1 MRYFHCILFLLIT
14 VSAFA
19 QKTYVQPPRNPPIQT
34 QAIRLNPEAIQQ
46 LHAQEIRSSERQEQ
60 LQKINPTRMN
70 GGQGLFR
77 EAKNIV
83 LDPHTQLPI
92 YVEGAFD
99 FSKQVQTRSNIPRA
113 STYAFLQQFRAPLHL
128 EDPEQEFRIQRQ
140 DTDPEGVTHTRL
152 YQYFKGL
159 PVYGTEVIV
168 HSRDGAIT
176 LFNGRY
182 FATPQI
188 NSIQPRLSAKEA
200 VAISRQDLAKRTTLL
215 DFTPALEEITGETA
229 VSKEELCIY
238 FSDPAGQKPHLAYEI
253 RTAANPLEKWTYLID
268 AHSGAILKKYN
279 RVCSFHH
286 HHESPSSN
294 INWHAFRQPQF
305 KPGATADGPTT
316 AIARDLLGRNRTLNT
331 YELGGT
337 YYLLDA
343 SRSMWQG
350 FNNDFSEF
358 FGGILTADG
367 LDRNLEDFE
376 PEEVR
381 SANNQWNDPAA
392 VSGHY
397 NAGIAYEYFRS
408 TFGRNSINGS
418 GGNIISFVNVADEDG
433 GGLDNAF
440 WNGSSMF
447 YGNGRDAF
455 FPLAAALDVAAHEMS
470 HGVIQNTA
478 NLEYQGESGALN
490 ESFADVFGVLVDRD
504 DWLLG
509 EDVVRQGAFP
519 TGALRNMQN
528 PNNGGSR
535 LGDRGWQPAHV
546 DEQYFGDLNNGGV
559 HINSGIVNRAF
570 YLFASNGNVG
580 KARAERVYYKALDR
594 YLTRSSQF
602 IDARLAIVR
611 AAEEEYG
618 TTVAAAAENAFS
630 AVGIGA
636 GAPTPPPAEAPV
648 NEGTEYIMAIG
659 QGGQGIYLTDLQGNV
674 IDGANPLTTDE
685 VLFKPS
691 ISDNGSLIAYIN
703 ASKQLRLIQFNWSAG
718 NFNIIS
724 LSDNPIWRRVAISKD
739 GLKLAATTTDLQ
751 PEIFVFD
758 LNTGDGRAFPLFNPT
773 TAQGGINSGEVRY
786 ADGLE
791 WDLSSQFVIYDAFNE
806 VSGLFSDYTYFDIGS
821 LEAWDN
827 ERDNYGNGEINK
839 LFSSLP
845 DNISIGNPAISKN
858 SPNILAFD
866 LIDDSDG
873 TTAILGVDIETLAT
887 GTMANTN
894 SLGFPNY
901 SVDDTKLIY
910 EDSDFFGDKVV
921 KISALNPDKI
931 SAQFVGDDFLTGAE
945 WPNWF
950 STGTRVISSTKAKI
964 NPAGLNLEVF
974 PNPSS
979 QNMVLQTELKASG
992 PLHYEVFDLLGKLVY
1007 RLEVDGAPGNNTTI
1021 LPIDQL
1027 ARGTYILKM
1036 RFGQSLTTQKIIK
1049 H

>member
-1 MRYFHCILFLLIT
+1 MRYCYSTLLLLIS
-14 VSAFA
+14 VSVFA
-19 QKTYVQPPRNPPIQT
+19 QKTYVQPPRNPKIQA
-34 QAIRLNPEAIQQ
+34 QDIRLNPAAIQQ
-46 LHAQEIRSSERQEQ
+46 LHSQEISSSERQEE
-60 LQKINPTRMN
+60 LQKINTPRMN
-70 GGQGLFR
+70 GEQGLFR
-77 EAKNIV
+77 EAKKIV
-83 LDPHTQLPI
+83 LDAHTQLPI
-92 YVEGAFD
+92 YLEGEFN
-99 FSKQVQTRSNIPRA
+99 FSQQVQTRSNIPMA

-128 EDPEQEFRIQRQ
+128 NNPEQEFRIQRQ
-140 DTDPEGVTHTRL
+140 NIDTDGVTHTRL
-152 YQYFKGL
+152 YQYFRGL
-159 PVYGTEVIV
+159 PIYGTEVIV
-168 HSRDGAIT
+168 HSQNGTVT

-182 FATPQI
+182 FATPQL
-188 NSIQPRLSAKEA
+188 SSVEPSLSAKDA
-200 VAISRQDLAKRTTLL
+200 VAISRQDLAQRTTLL
-215 DFTPALEEITGETA
+215 DFTPELEEITGETM

-238 FSDPAGQKPHLAYEI
+238 FSDPAGKKPHLVYEI

-268 AHSGAILKKYN
+268 AHTGEVLKKYN
-279 RVCSFHH
+279 RVCTLHPHH
-286 HHESPSSN
+286 DSPSN
-294 INWHAFRQPQF
+294 INWHTFHQPNF
-305 KPGATADGPTT
+305 KAPTAADGPTT
-316 AIARDLLGRNRTLNT
+316 AIARDLLGQNRSLNT

-337 YYLLDA
+337 YYLLDG
-343 SRSMWQG
+343 SRDMWQG
-350 FNNDFSEF
+350 FSNDFSEF

-367 LDRNLEDFE
+367 LDKNLENFE
-376 PEEVR
+376 PEEVK

-392 VSGHY
+392 VSSHY
-397 NAGIAYEYFRS
+397 NAGVAYEYFRS

-418 GGNIISFVNVADEDG
+418 GGNIISFINVADEDG

-455 FPLAAALDVAAHEMS
+455 FPLAASLDVAAHEMS
-470 HGVIQNTA
+470 HGVIQNTS

-509 EDVVRQGAFP
+509 EDVVKQNVFP
-519 TGALRNMQN
+519 SGALRSMQN
-528 PNNGGSR
+528 PNNGGNR
-535 LGDRGWQPAHV
+535 LGDRGWQPDHV
-546 DEQYFGDLNNGGV
+546 DDQYFGDQDNGGV
-559 HINSGIVNRAF
+559 HINSGIVNHAF
-570 YLFASNGNVG
+570 YLFASNNNVG

-618 TTVAAAAENAFS
+618 ATVAAAAENAFS

-659 QGGQGIYLTDLQGNV
+659 QGGQGIYLTDLEGSV

-685 VLFKPS
+685 ILFKPS

-703 ASKQLRLIQFNWSAG
+703 GSNQLRLIQFDWSMG

-724 LSDNPIWRRVAISKD
+724 LSDNTIWRRAAISKD

-751 PEIFVFD
+751 PEIIVFD
-758 LNTGDGRAFPLFNPT
+758 LRTGDGQAYPLSNPT

-821 LEAWDN
+821 LEGWDN
-827 ERDNYGNGEINK
+827 ERDNFGSGEIDK
-839 LFSSLP
+839 LFASLP

-866 LIDDSDG
+866 LIDEGDG
-873 TTAILGVDIETLAT
+873 TTGILGVDIETLTT
-887 GTMANTN
+887 GTMANTT

-910 EDSDFFGDKVV
+910 EDSDGNGGKVV
-921 KISALNPDKI
+921 KISDLNPDKI
-931 SAQFVGDDFLTGAE
+931 TANFLGNDFLTGAE

-950 STGTRVISSTKAKI
+950 STGTRAVSTSTREKI

-974 PNPSS
+974 PNPTS
-979 QNMVLQTELKASG
+979 QNLVLQTELKESG
-992 PLHYEVFDLLGKLVY
+992 PLQYEVFDLLGKIVY
-1007 RLEVDGAPGNNTTI
+1007 RLEVDGAPGINTNI
-1021 LPIDQL
+1021 LPVAQL

-1036 RFGQSLTTQKIIK
+1036 RFGHSLTTQKIIK